1 MKRLAIFLLIALPL
15 VVAGQEDYVMLK
27 GRVTSGGRGV
37 PYATLQLMGTSTGV
51 SCNDAGEYELKVPAG
66 HEGDTVLVRSVGYEH
81 TAFTVGDLKKRKRLE
96 IKASPVVLEEV
107 TVSSYRSARHLLND
121 AIVCISHNFHQQT
134 GYSTFFAR
142 DWRAVDD
149 EMYLF
154 DEAVMMLRRSGYTQ
168 YADKHSFKFYKD
180 AREMSEDYKS
190 LLKHRLLV
198 NDWELL
204 VGKTGRRNGAAEML
218 EYADNENFYDPVYA
232 PQASILLAERVIKR
246 YTFGP
251 VMEFEDNGEKY
262 YRFTATNNSG
272 TLRYEYTIHRG
283 DLAIVQI
290 KSVLN
295 SYVER
300 PPNQDWV
307 NIRFNRLIHDA
318 DSSIWTYG
326 VREGHY
332 TLTRYYNYKEFRLC
346 DHQRDRKDFTQR
358 WQMCLDWTLTDFSL
372 TADSLA
378 GDTIA
383 VQPQT
388 VYGALGE
395 SRQEPSFWGRYN
407 SVVIDTMPLR
417 LFAEKMKKMYP
428 NGKR

>member
-1 MKRLAIFLLIALPL
+1 M
-15 VVAGQEDYVMLK
+15 K
-27 GRVTSGGRGV
+27 GRVTSGGKGV
-37 PYATLQLMGTSTGV
+37 PYATLQLMGTSVGV

-66 HEGDTVLVRSVGYEH
+66 HETDTVVVRSVGYEH
-81 TAFTVGDLKKRKRLE
+81 TMFTVGELERKRRLE
-96 IKASPVVLEEV
+96 IKSRPIVLSEV
-107 TVSSYRSARHLLND
+107 NVSSYRSARHLLSD
-121 AIVCISHNFHQQT
+121 AIVCIPHNFHQQT
-134 GYSTFFAR
+134 GYSTFFSR

-154 DEAVMMLRRSGYTQ
+154 DEAVMLLQRSGYGE
-168 YADKHSFKFYKD
+168 YSEKRSFVFYKD
-180 AREMSEDYKS
+180 RREMPDDFKT
-190 LLKHRLLV
+190 LLKHRLLIY
-198 NDWELL
+198 DKDLL
-204 VGKTGRRNGAAEML
+204 VNKTGRRNGAVEML

-232 PQASILLAERVIKR
+232 PQASYVLAERVIKR

-251 VMEFEDNGEKY
+251 VMEFEDNGERY
-262 YRFTATNNSG
+262 YRFTASNTSG
-272 TLRYEYTIHRG
+272 TLRYEYTVHRG

-290 KSVLN
+290 KSVR
-295 SYVER
+295 SPSTER
-300 PPNQDWV
+300 PPNRDWV
-307 NIRFNRLIHDA
+307 NVRFNRLIHDA

-326 VREGHY
+326 VREGNY

-358 WQMCLDWTLTDFSL
+358 WQMCIDWTLTDFSL

>member
-1 MKRLAIFLLIALPL
+1 
-15 VVAGQEDYVMLK
+15 
-27 GRVTSGGRGV
+27 
-37 PYATLQLMGTSTGV
+37 
-51 SCNDAGEYELKVPAG
+51 
-66 HEGDTVLVRSVGYEH
+66 
-81 TAFTVGDLKKRKRLE
+81 
-96 IKASPVVLEEV
+96 
-107 TVSSYRSARHLLND
+107 
-121 AIVCISHNFHQQT
+121 
-134 GYSTFFAR
+134 
-142 DWRAVDD
+142 
-149 EMYLF
+149 
-154 DEAVMMLRRSGYTQ
+154 
-168 YADKHSFKFYKD
+168 
-180 AREMSEDYKS
+180 
-190 LLKHRLLV
+190 
-198 NDWELL
+198 
-204 VGKTGRRNGAAEML
+204 
-218 EYADNENFYDPVYA
+218 VYA

-251 VMEFEDNGEKY
+251 VMEFEDNGERY
-262 YRFTATNNSG
+262 YRFTASNNAG

-300 PPNQDWV
+300 PPNRDWV